1 MSQIFQV
8 HFLLLLLLKSYL
20 LSILFHLNSNRNFLI
35 FLGHSGPIT
44 AISFSENGYYLATAA
59 EDCCVRLWDLRK
71 LKNFKTLPLEEGYE
85 IRDLCFDQSGTYLAV
100 AGTDVR

>member
-1 MSQIFQV
+1 MCGLRLDFI
-8 HFLLLLLLKSYL
+8 L
-20 LSILFHLNSNRNFLI
+20 LS
-35 FLGHSGPIT
+35 GHSGPIT

-71 LKNFKTLPLEEGYE
+71 LKTVKTLPLEEGYE
-85 IRDLCFDQSGTYLAV
+85 IKDLCFDQSGTYLAV